1 MRGVSNVPYLQRR
14 EVGDVNNN
22 ITSKKRGN
30 VRFISYFT
38 NKNGVKHYA
47 KDHGL
52 KAFPVTGPRKKKA

>member
-1 MRGVSNVPYLQRR
+1 MNK
-14 EVGDVNNN
+14 N

-38 NKNGVKHYA
+38 DKKGVKHYA
-47 KDHGL
+47 KEDGL

>member
-38 NKNGVKHYA
+38 DKNGVIHYA
-47 KDHGL
+47 KDYGL

>member
-1 MRGVSNVPYLQRR
+1 M
-14 EVGDVNNN
+14 NNN

-38 NKNGVKHYA
+38 DKIGVKHYA